1 MVIIMVIMRA
11 RPSSPSPEPTAFAHH
26 PPAPLVQASEFKA
39 KCLALMD
46 EVARTGQA
54 LVVTKNGRPVVEVR
68 AVKPPRAVSP
78 FGLHPQVVVHGDVIS
93 PIIPADDWEA
103 LR

>member
-1 MVIIMVIMRA
+1 MTMVIIVVIMKY
-11 RPSSPSPEPTAFAHH
+11 PLLSCTGTA
-26 PPAPLVQASEFKA
+26 APRVQASEFKA

-46 EVARTGQA
+46 EVAQTGQP

-68 AVKPPRAVSP
+68 PVKPPRAVSP
-78 FGLHPQVVVHGDVIS
+78 FGLHPEVVLQGDLIS

>member
-1 MVIIMVIMRA
+1 MIMVIIIVIMHKPISY
-11 RPSSPSPEPTAFAHH
+11 PSEPLAQ
-26 PPAPLVQASEFKA
+26 PVQASEFKA

-46 EVARTGQA
+46 EVARTGQP

-68 AVKPPRAVSP
+68 AVKPPRVASP
-78 FGLHPQVVVHGDVIS
+78 FGLHPQVVVQGDVIN
-93 PIIPADDWEA
+93 PFIPADDWEV

>member
-1 MVIIMVIMRA
+1 MVIIMVIMKYPLTPA
-11 RPSSPSPEPTAFAHH
+11 D
-26 PPAPLVQASEFKA
+26 APLVQASEFKA

-46 EVARTGQA
+46 EVAQTGQP

-68 AVKPPRAVSP
+68 PVKPPKAVSP
-78 FGLHPQVVVHGDVIS
+78 FGLHPGVVLHGDLIS